1 MQTIDLTGIWFRIG
15 QLTRHILHA
24 DRAYLVLH
32 NRQAESPVLLA
43 DDDPPRLEWLRILPP
58 AAQWLPRQ
66 EAVLRTA
73 SLDTHSDLLTALRRA
88 GVEAL
93 VSAPLAIPQGVI
105 GWLVAG
111 YRGHPP
117 AVAVTPGV
125 MTHLVEGVSLF
136 LAGGLQVGQVQQRYR
151 ALHEIGMQIQIEVE
165 PDKVLQLVVKHARD
179 LLQTDMAYIAL
190 VDDATKDL
198 TLTVSVGLRSDVE
211 ARQQRFSAGVGLIG
225 TAYQQG
231 RPMVVENYA
240 LHPYPTTPLIQK
252 VVATD
257 EIAGIAVMP
266 MTRDGRVI
274 GVLVVANRRPTQFR
288 ADEIEL
294 LTALAAQASIA
305 VENAR
310 LYQSQITAREQLRQM
325 AVKLE
330 DQVQQLERS
339 MFLHQQLAAVALSG
353 QGIREIAITLC
364 GLVGRS
370 VCVVQG
376 MEPHHI
382 LWSHPDGREHADPG
396 AAALVKSVVAR
407 LTNGTMD
414 GEPPWRFSGPAPEQI
429 RLVGMPILAGGQVL
443 GCLCIIETPAP
454 MQEVEVQA
462 LEHAVTVLAL
472 ELSRQ
477 RAALETEVRLRG
489 DLLDDLLRR
498 RYATEE
504 YISNRAAHLGI
515 SLAELRRVLVLQLAL
530 GAETAGGGMGVLSPE
545 ARARVL
551 RVASNLLEPITRLV
565 AWRSGRVV
573 ALIPPRQRTDRI
585 DAVLRGV
592 QERLRAGKPALYTSI
607 GIGST
612 VTDLGDL
619 ERSYR
624 EAVVAVELAR
634 RLRAP
639 EAILEYPKLG
649 FFRVLADLPD
659 PSQAVGLVREILG
672 PVKAYDDRHDTDML
686 QTLRVYVEHDGQLK
700 AASDAYHIH
709 VNSLKY
715 RLDRIGRLLG
725 TDARS
730 SEARFQYNMAF
741 RMLDFLTAMGISPWE
756 EPRTG
761 LTQG

>member
-15 QLTRHILHA
+15 QLTRRILHA
-24 DRAYLVLH
+24 DRAYLVLY
-32 NRQAESPVLLA
+32 NRQGESPVLLA
-43 DDDPPRLEWLRILPP
+43 DDDTPRLEWLRVLPP

-66 EAVLRTA
+66 EAVLITE
-73 SLDTHSDLLTALRRA
+73 SLDTHPDLAAALRQA
-88 GVEAL
+88 GVQAL
-93 VSAPLAIPQGVI
+93 VSAPLAIPQGII

-111 YRGHPP
+111 YRGNPP
-117 AVAVTPGV
+117 AAAVTSGV
-125 MTHLVEGVSLF
+125 MANLAEGVSLF
-136 LAGGLQVGQVQQRYR
+136 LVGGLQVGQVQQRYR

-198 TLTVSVGLRSDVE
+198 ALTGSVGMRSDTE
-211 ARQQRFSAGVGLIG
+211 ARQQRFSDGVGLIG

-252 VVATD
+252 VVAAD

-266 MTRDGRVI
+266 MSRDGRVM

-305 VENAR
+305 AENAR
-310 LYQSQITAREQLRQM
+310 LYQSQVTAQEQLRQM

-339 MFLHQQLAAVALSG
+339 MFLHQQLAAAALSG
-353 QGIREIAITLC
+353 QGIREIASTLC

-370 VCVVQG
+370 VCVVRG

-382 LWSHPDGREHADPG
+382 LWSHPDGRDEADPG
-396 AAALVKSVVAR
+396 EAALVKSVMAR
-407 LTNGTMD
+407 LTNGAMD
-414 GEPPWRFSGPAPEQI
+414 GEPPWRLSSPAPEQA

-443 GCLCIIETPAP
+443 GCLCIIETTAL

-504 YISNRAAHLGI
+504 YITNRAAHLGI
-515 SLAELRRVLVLQLAL
+515 SLSELRCVMVLQFAP
-530 GAETAGGGMGVLSPE
+530 GVEVPGVGMGALSPE
-545 ARARVL
+545 ARSRAL
-551 RVASNLLEPITRLV
+551 RVATNLLEPITRLV
-565 AWRSGRVV
+565 AWRSGRLV
-573 ALIPPRQRTDRI
+573 ALIPSGQRTDRI
-585 DAVLRGV
+585 DAVIRSV
-592 QERLRAGKPALYTSI
+592 QERLRTGKPALYTVV
-607 GIGST
+607 GIGGT
-612 VTDLGDL
+612 VADIGEL

-624 EAVVAVELAR
+624 EAVVTVELAR
-634 RLRAP
+634 RIRAP
-639 EAILEYPKLG
+639 EAIMEYSKLG
-649 FFRVLADLPD
+649 FFRVLVDLPD
-659 PSQAVGLVREILG
+659 QSRAVGMVREILG
-672 PVKAYDDRHDTDML
+672 PVKAHDDQHDTDML
-686 QTLRVYVEHDGQLK
+686 HSLRVYVEHDGQLK
-700 AASDAYHIH
+700 AASDRYHIH

-715 RLDRIGRLLG
+715 RLERIGKLLG
-725 TDARS
+725 TDVRS
-730 SEARFQYNMAF
+730 AEARFQYNMAF
-741 RMLDFLTAMGISPWE
+741 RMLDFLNAMGISPWE
-756 EPRTG
+756 EPPTWSSPG
-761 LTQG
+761 